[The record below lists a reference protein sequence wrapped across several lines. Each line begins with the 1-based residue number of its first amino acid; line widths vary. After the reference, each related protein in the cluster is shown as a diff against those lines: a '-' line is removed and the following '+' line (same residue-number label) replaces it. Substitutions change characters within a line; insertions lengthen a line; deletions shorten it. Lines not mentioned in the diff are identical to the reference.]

1 LWCFWSRKPIK
12 ICCWRKLW
20 LCNEL
25 LNSNYSYTNQY
36 LKGQLFYTAK
46 KNKNF
51 EFQIVLAP
59 EINFATHQLF
69 NLYFVT
75 PDEPNFQ
82 ERRDRFTQL
91 KDIIEWVFHVGFL
104 VRKPISKQFSI
115 YLIASI
121 GPMITNTE
129 TERLSAGFAFSD
141 VL

>member
-1 LWCFWSRKPIK
+1 MYLFSFFFSLSCGVFGQESQSKFAVGVSYGFG
-12 ICCWRKLW
+12 
-20 LCNEL
+20 NEL
-25 LNSNYSYTNQY
+25 LNNNCSYTNQY
-36 LKGQLFYTAK
+36 LKGQLFYNAK

-91 KDIIEWVFHVGFL
+91 KDIRE
-104 VRKPISKQFSI
+104 
-115 YLIASI
+115 
-121 GPMITNTE
+121 
-129 TERLSAGFAFSD
+129 
-141 VL
+141 